1 MTGSIPGIAASTKE
15 TFALGSA
22 PKAVEAP
29 ENSLAAEATSGG
41 DAARCALIYAA
52 ARSTCV
58 ACHQVEGQGGILG
71 PDLSSIGRAMT
82 PEAIV
87 ESVLWP
93 KRQVKEGFLLTQITT
108 KDGRIVQGHVAE
120 ESAAFV
126 TLKDVA
132 GNPGAPIAKAEI
144 VARRDSGT
152 LMPEGW
158 TAWMSEQQRLDLL
171 RYLFG
176 LGLDE

>member
-1 MTGSIPGIAASTKE
+1 
-15 TFALGSA
+15 
-22 PKAVEAP
+22 
-29 ENSLAAEATSGG
+29 
-41 DAARCALIYAA
+41 
-52 ARSTCV
+52 
-58 ACHQVEGQGGILG
+58 VEGQGGILG

-93 KRQVKEGFLLTQITT
+93 KLQVKEGFLLTQITT

-132 GNPGAPIAKAEI
+132 GTPGAPIAKAEI

-152 LMPEGW
+152 LMPEGL